1 MKLMKHVPSSLVLLP
16 LLLLLLSL
24 ITTPGQCKSA
34 AAMASGECQVFA
46 PELPKCSSNCAAFCT
61 GVYRGKLLKS
71 ACVEHDQSLCS
82 CFIRC
87 SAPPSPV
94 TLKN

>member
-1 MKLMKHVPSSLVLLP
+1 MKLMKDVPSSLVLLS

-24 ITTPGQCKSA
+24 STPGQCKSA
-34 AAMASGECQVFA
+34 AAMAGGECQVFA
-46 PELPKCSSNCAAFCT
+46 PALPKCSSNCAAFCT
-61 GVYRGKLLKS
+61 GVFREKLLKS

-94 TLKN
+94 TVKN